1 MPEQSA
7 ISKKLNDQVITTL
20 YNTLPHPPATYVGT
34 DYLDGTPSPTARIP
48 EMKQSA
54 AAGPVPRIPFTLR
67 SADGSGNNPN
77 MPMLGTARTP
87 YSRSVQNKYPLPPN
101 VLPDPADV
109 FDALLKARDVSRPIL
124 CAP

>member
-1 MPEQSA
+1 M
-7 ISKKLNDQVITTL
+7 
-20 YNTLPHPPATYVGT
+20 YNTLLHPPATYVGT
-34 DYLDGTPSPTARIP
+34 DYLSGTPSPTARIP
-48 EMKQSA
+48 EMKESA
-54 AAGPVPRIPFTLR
+54 SARPVARIPFTLR

-109 FDALLKARDVSRPIL
+109 FDSLLKARDVSHPIVCL
-124 CAP
+124 PHKVHC